1 MVTVDGRRI
10 RIAPASLCAAF
21 AALTAFAAC
30 DRQPVGGAERARP
43 NDNRMSAGVLR
54 EKVLT
59 LQLEARRGLWY
70 PDEDDGPA
78 LMMEMFAEAGQAL
91 QNPGPLIRVTVGT
104 RIDVTVRNA
113 LRDSTLVVYGLHTRP
128 SAVDDTIHIA
138 PGATRALSFVAGTPG
153 TYFYWGT
160 TTHNAVVDRS
170 GIDSQLHG
178 AFIVDPEGGVSA
190 ADRVFVLG
198 SWTGPRN
205 RDGVNPELRVIN
217 GLSWPHTEK
226 FTYDVGDTVRW
237 RWVNPTDSPHPM
249 HLHGFYF
256 DVTNRGTWAADTAV
270 GDTEARSVVTEM
282 PLSGGTFAMR
292 WIPDE
297 PGRWLFHCHLA
308 FHMSFYLRAE
318 VGRYPRDPVA
328 TNPMTDMTS
337 AMRGMVLPVTVRPGR
352 SSARRASTIDGA
364 RAIRL
369 IAQAAPG
376 RYRQGDFVAD
386 EMAFVRQD
394 GDVPPAADSVP
405 VSSSLLVLR
414 RGEPVR
420 ITIVNRTRA
429 PTGVHWHGIEVP
441 SYSDGVAGWSGS
453 GASMAPMIAPGDSFV
468 AAFTPPRAG
477 TFMYHAHSNES
488 FQVNLGLYGALLVVD
503 STKYDP
509 SHERIIILGSAGP
522 EGAQPARIN
531 GRLVPDTVRMTVGE
545 TYRIRLVEIVPDW
558 TIRVALTREDSVV
571 HWRAL
576 AKDGAELPRSA
587 QLFHSAAFIT
597 GAGQTMDFEY
607 RPTAPGLMR
616 LDVAQRTGLWKT
628 HLPIRIEE

>member
-1 MVTVDGRRI
+1 
-10 RIAPASLCAAF
+10 
-21 AALTAFAAC
+21 
-30 DRQPVGGAERARP
+30 
-43 NDNRMSAGVLR
+43 
-54 EKVLT
+54 
-59 LQLEARRGLWY
+59 
-70 PDEDDGPA
+70 
-78 LMMEMFAEAGQAL
+78 
-91 QNPGPLIRVTVGT
+91 
-104 RIDVTVRNA
+104 
-113 LRDSTLVVYGLHTRP
+113 
-128 SAVDDTIHIA
+128 
-138 PGATRALSFVAGTPG
+138 
-153 TYFYWGT
+153 
-160 TTHNAVVDRS
+160 
-170 GIDSQLHG
+170 
-178 AFIVDPEGGVSA
+178 
-190 ADRVFVLG
+190 
-198 SWTGPRN
+198 
-205 RDGVNPELRVIN
+205 
-217 GLSWPHTEK
+217 
-226 FTYDVGDTVRW
+226 
-237 RWVNPTDSPHPM
+237 
-249 HLHGFYF
+249 
-256 DVTNRGTWAADTAV
+256 
-270 GDTEARSVVTEM
+270 
-282 PLSGGTFAMR
+282 
-292 WIPDE
+292 
-297 PGRWLFHCHLA
+297 
-308 FHMSFYLRAE
+308 
-318 VGRYPRDPVA
+318 
-328 TNPMTDMTS
+328 
-337 AMRGMVLPVTVRPGR
+337 
-352 SSARRASTIDGA
+352 
-364 RAIRL
+364 L

-420 ITIVNRTRA
+420 VTIVNRTRA

-503 STKYDP
+503 SAGYDP

-522 EGAQPARIN
+522 EGAKPARIN

-587 QLFHSAAFIT
+587 QLFHSAAFVT

-616 LDVAQRTGLWKT
+616 LEVAQRTGLWKT
-628 HLPIRIEE
+628 HLPIRIEK